1 MENETMLEVGNTIYC
16 VNRYGG
22 PRLLKVIKVTKT
34 QVILSNGTRLKRVTN
49 GTYFNEIGGGTWNRS
64 SYKLANQNDIEEYN
78 TFVYQNKIKRWFA
91 EFSKNANI
99 EQIEKIYK
107 MFNNK

>member
-1 MENETMLEVGNTIYC
+1 MLEVGNAIYC

-22 PRLLKVIKVTKT
+22 PRILKVIKVTKT
-34 QVILSNGTRLKRVTN
+34 QATLNNGARLKRASN
-49 GTYFNEIGGGTWNRS
+49 GIYFNEIGGGSWNRI

-78 TFVYQNKIKRWFA
+78 NFVYQNKIKRWFA
-91 EFSKNANI
+91 DFSKNANI
-99 EQIEKIYK
+99 EQMKKIYE